1 MTDPS
6 SPEKS
11 TRSAR
16 HVSIRVLLVSTI
28 GGLVAMSVAS
38 VLLISAYANF
48 TNTWDLIFRSST
60 QLLDSLD
67 RELNSQMRPAR
78 DLVAFLSRRIGE
90 GSINI
95 RDRDQLEPAM
105 IGAMAAAP
113 QIGSVAI
120 LYPTSRMLR
129 TVRAADG
136 RVYLSSSTI
145 PSAEVAAYTGR
156 AHKTG
161 EIIWGKPFHD
171 DGVSLMTV
179 LAPLYRNGAY
189 IGAIGAGISVRAIS
203 RSFQTNETSRLLTPF
218 VLYGRDKVVSHR
230 NLPFLKQSRLPGDSP
245 LHGLDE
251 LGDPVLANL
260 FSSPVIKASSDSG
273 FETRRIKAD
282 GVWHIVLTRKVTAY
296 GQTPWYVGIYGRQAD
311 LDQQIR
317 RLRMS
322 IMAGLG
328 LLVLSILAAVFL
340 AHRISR
346 PIRGIA
352 RASMKVSQLDLAQI
366 RPLPPSRITE
376 LNDQSRSFNT
386 MLDGLRW
393 FETYLPRTLVNRLI
407 RQGSGNQAA
416 SREAELTVMF
426 TDLAG
431 FTARSENMPPAE
443 VAAMLNRHFEII
455 NTCIEETGGTLDKY
469 IGDAVMAFW
478 GAPGHQDD
486 HAERAARTALLI
498 LERMRAAQ
506 EKEGNGAYL
515 RIKIGIHSGPLI
527 VGNIG
532 AKGRMNYT
540 VIGDTVNTA
549 SRIEGLAGQCDD
561 PSAPVIILM
570 SDTTAR
576 KIRAGYALTKA
587 GEFHVK
593 GRSQPV
599 RLWWLTGYRS

>member
-1 MTDPS
+1 
-6 SPEKS
+6 
-11 TRSAR
+11 
-16 HVSIRVLLVSTI
+16 
-28 GGLVAMSVAS
+28 MSVAS

-48 TNTWDLIFRSST
+48 TNTWDLIFRSSR

-67 RELNSQMRPAR
+67 RELNNQMRPAR
-78 DLVAFLSRRIGE
+78 DLVAFLSRRIAE
-90 GSINI
+90 GSINMD
-95 RDRDQLEPAM
+95 DRDQLEPAM
-105 IGAMAAAP
+105 IGALAAAP
-113 QIGSVAI
+113 QIGAVAI
-120 LYPTSRMLR
+120 LYPTNRMLR
-129 TVRAADG
+129 TVRTADG

-145 PSAEVAAYTGR
+145 PTAEVAAYIGSLHR
-156 AHKTG
+156 KG
-161 EIIWGKPFHD
+161 EIIWGRPFHD

-179 LAPLYRNGAY
+179 LAPLYRNGTY
-189 IGAIGAGISVRAIS
+189 IGAIGAGISVQAIS
-203 RSFQTNETSRLLTPF
+203 QGFQTTETTRFLTPF
-218 VLYGRDKVVSHR
+218 VLYGRDKVVSHKK
-230 NLPFLKQSRLPGDSP
+230 LPFLKKSRLTGDSP
-245 LHGLDE
+245 LHSLDE
-251 LGDPVLANL
+251 LGDPVLTGL
-260 FSSPVIKASSDSG
+260 FSSPVIKTSSGTG
-273 FETRRIKAD
+273 FETRRIRAN

-296 GQTPWYVGIYGRQAD
+296 GRTPWYVGIYGRQTD

-317 RLRMS
+317 RLRIS

-346 PIRGIA
+346 PIRSIA
-352 RASMKVSQLDLAQI
+352 RASMKISQLDLAQI
-366 RPLPPSRITE
+366 NPLPPSRITE
-376 LNDQSRSFNT
+376 LNDQSRAFNT

-393 FETYLPRTLVNRLI
+393 FETYLPRTLVNRLM
-407 RQGSGNQAA
+407 RQGGGARTA

-426 TDLAG
+426 TDLVG
-431 FTARSENMPPAE
+431 FTAWSENRPPAE

-455 NTCIEETGGTLDKY
+455 NACIEETGGTLDKY

-478 GAPGHQDD
+478 GAPGRQDD
-486 HAERAARTALLI
+486 HAERAVRTALLI
-498 LERMRAAQ
+498 LERMREAR
-506 EKEGNGAYL
+506 EKDGGESCL

-549 SRIEGLAGQCDD
+549 SRIEGLAGKCDD
-561 PSAPVIILM
+561 PSAAAIILM

-576 KIRAGYALTKA
+576 KISDGYALSNA

-599 RLWWLTGYRS
+599 KLWWLQEKNP